1 MQPPRHFP
9 PSSPRNCLSVS
20 LVGRWQGNS
29 ACLSFYC
36 NAAHATV
43 LLLCFVGTVH
53 DPSEAISNK
62 LGEKIAKT
70 RLPGFVKIRMHKR
83 LSAAAGKIVQ
93 PTMVATK
100 MAAKMQE
107 EMPKKM
113 LTKGITADLK
123 EEFRE
128 GA

>member
-1 MQPPRHFP
+1 
-9 PSSPRNCLSVS
+9 
-20 LVGRWQGNS
+20 
-29 ACLSFYC
+29 
-36 NAAHATV
+36 
-43 LLLCFVGTVH
+43 LCFVGAVH

-70 RLPGFVKIRMHKR
+70 RLPGFMKIRMHKR